1 MDLHEL
7 TACEAAARIR
17 AGELGPVDYARGLL
31 ERQVHVEPKI
41 HALAHFDPEALFAGA
56 RKAETAVKAARV
68 AGGALPPLTGI
79 PIGVKDNIDTGGVPT
94 RVGSVLHAERVPEAD
109 APCLSPLWK
118 AGAYLHSKTVTT
130 ELAYFDPGPTCN
142 PWNLG
147 HTPGG
152 SSSGSAA
159 GVAAG
164 LFPLALGSQTAGSII
179 RPAAYCGIVGFVP
192 TQGSI
197 SLQGVYPFA
206 PTVDA
211 LGIFSR
217 SVEDAALMFAV
228 LTGSP
233 GIVSSAGGIQPLD
246 RTPFLGLG
254 RKYFTET
261 AEDEEGR
268 TAIHTAK
275 VLHDAGAVVH
285 VFRLPGSFSQ
295 VHDSH
300 RRIMQVEMARGEWQS
315 FQSRPD
321 AYGKKLSELIRAGL
335 DSTEEE
341 YVRALEERR
350 CFRTEAERL
359 VGEVDALLLPAAP
372 SAAPRGLAGTG
383 DPRFSVPWTN
393 AGFPVV
399 TLPATLTGEGLPL
412 GIQLVGAPGK
422 DLQLLRVARWVEE
435 RLGWGRRMAALNSK
449 SR

>member
-1 MDLHEL
+1 MELHEM
-7 TACEAAARIR
+7 TASEAAGLIR
-17 AGELGPVDYARGLL
+17 AGELGPVEYARGLL
-31 ERQVHVEPKI
+31 ERQVHVEPRI
-41 HALAHFDPEALFAGA
+41 HALAHFDADNLVAGA
-56 RKAETAVKAARV
+56 RRAEISVKTSRV
-68 AGGALPPLTGI
+68 AGGAPPPLIGI
-79 PIGVKDNIDTGGVPT
+79 PVGIKDNIDTAGVPT
-94 RVGSVLHAERVPEAD
+94 RVGSALHADRVPEAD

-130 ELAYFDPGPTCN
+130 ELAYFDPGPTRN

-164 LFPLALGSQTAGSII
+164 LFPLALGSQTAGSVI
-179 RPAAYCGIVGFVP
+179 RPAAYCGVVGFVP

-211 LGIFSR
+211 LGMFSR
-217 SVEDAALMFAV
+217 SVEDAALAFAI

-233 GIVSSAGGIQPLD
+233 GIISGTGGTQPLD

-261 AEDEEGR
+261 ADDEEGR
-268 TAIHTAK
+268 LAIHTAK
-275 VLHDAGAVVH
+275 VLHGAGAVVH
-285 VFRLPGSFSQ
+285 VVHLPDSFSK

-300 RRIMQVEMARGEWQS
+300 RRIMEVEMARGEGQS
-315 FQSRPD
+315 FQARPD
-321 AYGKKLSELIRAGL
+321 AYGRKLAELIRAGL

-341 YVRALEERR
+341 YVRALEHRR
-350 CFRTEAERL
+350 CFRADAERL
-359 VGEVDALLLPAAP
+359 VGEVDALLLPSAP
-372 SAAPRGLAGTG
+372 SAAPFGLETTG

-393 AGFPVV
+393 AGFPVI
-399 TLPATLTGEGLPL
+399 TLPASLTGRGLPL
-412 GIQLVGAPGK
+412 GIQLVGAPGN
-422 DLQLLRVARWVEE
+422 DLHLLRVARCVEE
-435 RLGWGRRMAALNSK
+435 RLDWGRRMASLDSN
-449 SR
+449 